1 MSKVAKTTVMIMAL
15 TILSKVLGLIRE
27 QVFAAFYG
35 AGIYADAYIT
45 AMKIPTILFTAVGAA
60 ISTSLIPI
68 YSQVSQKG
76 GEKKAN
82 DFINNL
88 INIVSILSICIVI
101 LGMIFTEPLVKA
113 FAIGFEGEKLDITIR
128 FTRIILWAVLFIGLN
143 NILKAFL
150 QLKDN
155 FKVPELMGIP
165 YNLIIIAS
173 IIISMKTNTY
183 VLIVGSLIALMSQA
197 LFQLPSAYKK
207 GFRYNIRVDL
217 KDENVKHLIILI
229 LPVLIGV
236 GVEQVNTLI
245 DGTLASTFGDGVV
258 SAFNYANRLYGF
270 VSAIFVTSIL
280 SVVYPLMSKALASD
294 NKDGFKVS
302 LKKTINSIVI
312 FLIPISVG
320 TMVLAYPIVEVL
332 FQRGK
337 FTPEDTIITGNILIV
352 YIIGIIAWSL
362 RNVMSRAFYSLHD
375 TKTPMMNGLIS
386 IGFNIVLNLILSKYM
401 GYIGLAIASTISA
414 YIGLTIFYFTLKR
427 KVGSFGGK
435 SIFITCT
442 KSIIAA
448 IIMGIVTKF
457 AYGKLAYILDE
468 SLLGQI
474 TSLGASI
481 SIGVLIYGVLVIIF
495 KIEEINYFMDMAKT
509 KLKLKNNR

>member
-1 MSKVAKTTVMIMAL
+1 
-15 TILSKVLGLIRE
+15 
-27 QVFAAFYG
+27 
-35 AGIYADAYIT
+35 
-45 AMKIPTILFTAVGAA
+45 
-60 ISTSLIPI
+60 
-68 YSQVSQKG
+68 
-76 GEKKAN
+76 
-82 DFINNL
+82 
-88 INIVSILSICIVI
+88 
-101 LGMIFTEPLVKA
+101 
-113 FAIGFEGEKLDITIR
+113 
-128 FTRIILWAVLFIGLN
+128 
-143 NILKAFL
+143 
-150 QLKDN
+150 
-155 FKVPELMGIP
+155 
-165 YNLIIIAS
+165 
-173 IIISMKTNTY
+173 
-183 VLIVGSLIALMSQA
+183 MSQA

-435 SIFITCT
+435 SIFIICT
-442 KSIIAA
+442 KSIIA
-448 IIMGIVTKF
+448 IIMGIMTKF

>member
-68 YSQVSQKG
+68 YSQVSQKD
-76 GEKKAN
+76 GENKAN

-88 INIVSILSICIVI
+88 INIVSILSIGIVI
-101 LGMIFTEPLVKA
+101 LGIVFTEPLVKV
-113 FAIGFEGEKLDITIR
+113 FAIGFEGEKLDITIK

-183 VLIVGSLIALMSQA
+183 VLIIGSLLALMSQA

-207 GFRYNIRVDL
+207 GFRYSPRVDL
-217 KDENVKHLIILI
+217 KDENVRHLIVLV

-280 SVVYPLMSKALASD
+280 SVVYPLMSKSLASD

-375 TKTPMMNGLIS
+375 TKTPMMNGIIS
-386 IGFNIVLNLILSKYM
+386 IVFNIVLNIILSKYM
-401 GYIGLAIASTISA
+401 GYIGLAIASTIAA
-414 YIGLTIFYFTLKR
+414 YIGLTIFYFALRK

-448 IIMGIVTKF
+448 VIMGIVTNF
-457 AYGKLAYILDE
+457 AYSKLAYVLGV
-468 SLLGQI
+468 SLFGKI

-481 SIGVLIYGVLVIIF
+481 FIGVLVYGVLVIVL
-495 KIEEINYFMDMAKT
+495 KVEEIKYFMDMAKS
-509 KLKLKNNR
+509 KLKLNK